1 MWFFI
6 VSLYV
11 SLSDDEDDLSTVT
24 PLLVASYMLCYTPF
38 VVSEVT
44 HALTPLH
51 LTSRS
56 KEKHIRI
63 QTDLKATDRA
73 HAFPTIDCLCF
84 FPLTHQLI
92 LLGRMDLSP
101 APDWL
106 RTLSS
111 VMSYLDCSL
120 NPLIYC
126 SHQDF
131 REAGLALLWTKRK
144 LSSDPVLTAITQ
156 HDL

>member
-1 MWFFI
+1 M
-6 VSLYV
+6 SL
-11 SLSDDEDDLSTVT
+11 SFLQLSDDEEDLSSVT
-24 PLLVASYMLCYTPF
+24 PLLVAFYILCYTPF
-38 VVSEVT
+38 AVSE
-44 HALTPLH
+44 
-51 LTSRS
+51 
-56 KEKHIRI
+56 
-63 QTDLKATDRA
+63 
-73 HAFPTIDCLCF
+73 
-84 FPLTHQLI
+84 LI

-131 REAGLALLWTKRK
+131 REVGLALLWTNRK
-144 LSSDPVLTAITQ
+144 LPSEPVLTGLTKL
-156 HDL
+156 DL